1 MELSDEAYMRRALE
15 LAALGEAH
23 ASPNPMVGAVI
34 VAPDGRIIGEGW
46 HRRCGGPP
54 ADVNAVASVANP
66 DELRTATMYVT
77 LEPCSHWGRTPPC
90 AKLIIDKQIP
100 RVVVAASD
108 PFPAVSGRGIAM
120 LREAGVEVRTG
131 VLAEES
137 RRLNARFITAHTEQR
152 PFVVLKWAQSADG
165 FMDRR
170 RESPEAEAARLS
182 SPLTR
187 LLMHRL
193 RSRCDAILAGSGT
206 VLADNP
212 VLDARL
218 WPGGDAPRPVV
229 LDRRGRVPADARI
242 HARNPLVL
250 TGDTSPRA
258 VLHTLYAE
266 HGITSLLVEGG
277 PAVLRSFIDAGAWD
291 VARVEVAPERF
302 GADGVAPAP
311 CIPAV
316 PARVDNIDGRR
327 IYFYSKNTQ
336 VDVKNL

>member
-1 MELSDEAYMRRALE
+1 M
-15 LAALGEAH
+15 AA
-23 ASPNPMVGAVI
+23 
-34 VAPDGRIIGEGW
+34 
-46 HRRCGGPP
+46 
-54 ADVNAVASVANP
+54 
-66 DELRTATMYVT
+66 T
-77 LEPCSHWGRTPPC
+77 
-90 AKLIIDKQIP
+90 
-100 RVVVAASD
+100 D

-120 LREAGVEVRTG
+120 LRDAGVEVRTG
-131 VLAEES
+131 VLADES
-137 RRLNARFITAHTEQR
+137 RRLNARFITAHTEKR

-170 RESPEAEAARLS
+170 RESPDREAARLS

-218 WPGGDAPRPVV
+218 WPGDNAPLPVV
-229 LDRRGRVPADARI
+229 LDRRGRVPSDARI
-242 HARNPLVL
+242 RLRNPLIL

-277 PAVLRSFIDAGAWD
+277 PAVLRSFIDSGAWD

-302 GADGVAPAP
+302 GAEGAAMAPA
-311 CIPAV
+311 IPAA
-316 PARVDNIDGRR
+316 PARVDNIDGRS
-327 IYFYSKNTQ
+327 ICYYSQNAL

>member
-34 VAPDGRIIGEGW
+34 EAP
-46 HRRCGGPP
+46 
-54 ADVNAVASVANP
+54 VANP

-120 LREAGVEVRTG
+120 LRDAGVEVRTG

-182 SPLTR
+182 SP
-187 LLMHRL
+187 
-193 RSRCDAILAGSGT
+193 
-206 VLADNP
+206 
-212 VLDARL
+212 
-218 WPGGDAPRPVV
+218 PRPVV

>member
-1 MELSDEAYMRRALE
+1 MKIMTMELSDEAYMRRALE

-46 HRRCGGPP
+46 HRRCGGPH
-54 ADVNAVASVANP
+54 AEVNAVASVANP

-170 RESPEAEAARLS
+170 RESPEAEAARH
-182 SPLTR
+182 PL
-187 LLMHRL
+187 
-193 RSRCDAILAGSGT
+193 
-206 VLADNP
+206 P
-212 VLDARL
+212 DARL

>member
-46 HRRCGGPP
+46 HRRCGGPH
-54 ADVNAVASVANP
+54 AEVNAVASVANP
-66 DELRTATMYVT
+66 DEL
-77 LEPCSHWGRTPPC
+77 RTPPC

-165 FMDRR
+165 SMARR

-218 WPGGDAPRPVV
+218 
-229 LDRRGRVPADARI
+229 
-242 HARNPLVL
+242 
-250 TGDTSPRA
+250 
-258 VLHTLYAE
+258 
-266 HGITSLLVEGG
+266 
-277 PAVLRSFIDAGAWD
+277 
-291 VARVEVAPERF
+291 
-302 GADGVAPAP
+302 
-311 CIPAV
+311 
-316 PARVDNIDGRR
+316 
-327 IYFYSKNTQ
+327 
-336 VDVKNL
+336 

>member
-1 MELSDEAYMRRALE
+1 M
-15 LAALGEAH
+15 
-23 ASPNPMVGAVI
+23 
-34 VAPDGRIIGEGW
+34 
-46 HRRCGGPP
+46 
-54 ADVNAVASVANP
+54 
-66 DELRTATMYVT
+66 
-77 LEPCSHWGRTPPC
+77 
-90 AKLIIDKQIP
+90 
-100 RVVVAASD
+100 
-108 PFPAVSGRGIAM
+108 
-120 LREAGVEVRTG
+120 
-131 VLAEES
+131 
-137 RRLNARFITAHTEQR
+137 
-152 PFVVLKWAQSADG
+152 
-165 FMDRR
+165 
-170 RESPEAEAARLS
+170 
-182 SPLTR
+182 
-187 LLMHRL
+187 
-193 RSRCDAILAGSGT
+193 
-206 VLADNP
+206 
-212 VLDARL
+212 
-218 WPGGDAPRPVV
+218 V